1 MSNKDAL
8 RALQVRLASRLQQ
21 AREQPRSAGWLA
33 VECGA
38 VGFLLP
44 LAQAGEIH
52 PSRDVTA
59 VPHSSAWLAGVV
71 NVRGQLIAVLDLAV
85 FLGLRAEAPAPAS
98 ARQMSQLVL
107 LNPALRVNCALM
119 IDRLAGLRDR
129 EQLTA
134 LPLEGAS
141 RPPFAPRQWLDA
153 AGRSWDELDL
163 SALVLDPAFL
173 DVAV

>member
-33 VECGA
+33 VECGS

-59 VPHSSAWLAGVV
+59 VPHATAWLAGVV
-71 NVRGQLIAVLDLAV
+71 NVRGQLSAVLDLAV
-85 FLGLRAEAPAPAS
+85 FLGLRGEVPATFS
-98 ARQMSQLVL
+98 ARQVSQLVL
-107 LNPALRVNCALM
+107 LNPALRVNCALL

-129 EQLTA
+129 DQLKPV
-134 LPLEGAS
+134 PLDAAS

-153 AGRSWDELDL
+153 TGRSWDELDL
-163 SALVLDPAFL
+163 SALVRDPGFL